1 MDYAMKSLGFLSP
14 RSLSRRVSA
23 GSLSVTPKR
32 WTMLPPHARPY
43 RVSNW
48 DRTLRKGIMAESL
61 RDLLEKVHLALPV
74 VGTITLVL
82 DEDGTIVD
90 TEEYF
95 QTLQEST
102 VFLVLTKGQSWYP
115 AKAAGYQL
123 ALSHKPH
130 HRHDVACVTFNL
142 YKTNPEDFIGCLNF
156 KATLYGAYSISYDM
170 HCYGARRLMKE
181 ALRWTL
187 ITMQATGHV
196 LIGSSC
202 YVQQLLDAT
211 EEEKRGG
218 EGSPLALRK
227 FCPLPARKMLQ

>member
-1 MDYAMKSLGFLSP
+1 MDYAMKSLSFLSP
-14 RSLSRRVSA
+14 RSLSRCVSA
-23 GSLSVTPKR
+23 GSTSVTPKQ
-32 WTMLPPHARPY
+32 WAMPAPHARPY

-61 RDLLEKVHLALPV
+61 RDLLEKVHLSLPV

-82 DEDGTIVD
+82 DEDGTMVE
-90 TEEYF
+90 TEEFF
-95 QTLQEST
+95 QTLQEGT

-115 AKAAGYQL
+115 VQTAGYQL

-130 HRHDVACVTFNL
+130 HRHDVACVTFDL
-142 YKTNPEDFIGCLNF
+142 YRTNPEDFIGCLNF

-170 HCYGARRLMKE
+170 RCYGAKRLIKE

-187 ITMQATGHV
+187 LTMQATGHV

-211 EEEKRGG
+211 EEGRKGG
-218 EGSPLALRK
+218 EDSPMALSK

>member
-1 MDYAMKSLGFLSP
+1 MDYAMKSLGFFSP
-14 RSLSRRVSA
+14 RSLSRCVSA
-23 GSLSVTPKR
+23 GSTPVTPKR
-32 WTMLPPHARPY
+32 WTMPTPHARPY

-48 DRTLRKGIMAESL
+48 DRTLRKGIMADSL

-82 DEDGTIVD
+82 DEDGTIVE
-90 TEEYF
+90 TEEFF
-95 QTLQEST
+95 QTLQEGT

-115 AKAAGYQL
+115 VKTSGYQL
-123 ALSHKPH
+123 ALSHKPP
-130 HRHDVACVTFNL
+130 HRYDVACVTFDL

-170 HCYGARRLMKE
+170 RCYGARRLMKE

-187 ITMQATGHV
+187 LTMQATGHV

-202 YVQQLLDAT
+202 YVQQLLDAS
-211 EEEKRGG
+211 EEEKQGS
-218 EGSPLALRK
+218 EDSPLALRRL
-227 FCPLPARKMLQ
+227 CSLPSRKMLQ